1 MWSLNTIKH
10 INLSSMFI
18 FDSSHHIVY
27 KLQIICIIF
36 NLLSLSCHDH
46 QLCWILGLCIDCFR
60 NKIVIHP
67 PTPPNEISLVHS
79 HCLPNNTITMVNVFT
94 IPADTHFIFNSL
106 LIKQTPRCRWMCLH
120 NTHHGFYK
128 NKKSC
133 CVFRGHIF
141 VNLLRKGG
149 TFKNPPKARNC
160 NICLICDKSAYA
172 TSQICLLRQLSA
184 SNHGCRDWQFNGP
197 GGCLLKS
204 DAYRGSPVYD
214 AVLGEA

>member
-79 HCLPNNTITMVNVFT
+79 HCFPNNTITMVNVFT

-120 NTHHGFYK
+120 NTHHGFNYWLDSTPLGK
-128 NKKSC
+128 LE
-133 CVFRGHIF
+133 VWGLIFRLTLMQ
-141 VNLLRKGG
+141 V
-149 TFKNPPKARNC
+149 
-160 NICLICDKSAYA
+160 YA
-172 TSQICLLRQLSA
+172 MQLFDQ
-184 SNHGCRDWQFNGP
+184 HRP
-197 GGCLLKS
+197 I
-204 DAYRGSPVYD
+204 R
-214 AVLGEA
+214 